1 MKIVFKRL
9 KILILLPLLFLIRCS
24 ESEQFTDLGNT
35 FNHSVNPSTVTVKA
49 GDSIQVSAEV
59 SNSDCDIELSLIDGL
74 LPPFIRSS
82 LVADFKPV
90 TILNP
95 GGTSILTINVPSTT
109 PTGEYNLYV
118 KFLKSINCDGDLYET
133 ADFKLI
139 VTPKDGFQIS
149 LVQDQI
155 TIEQGKSDSVLV
167 NTIKDAAFN
176 ESITFTS
183 STISGI
189 TSVFNPQTLDMTVS
203 STNLKV
209 TSDLSLTPGNY
220 KLIVTGTGSVQG
232 YKSYDTLDITVI
244 EKTAPWENVTPSGTV
259 APLYDASFPTEH
271 IGYVVGN
278 TGTILKSLDGG
289 RTWNNQN
296 SSVTTDIL
304 GVEFLTTD
312 LGFAVG
318 RSGKILRTTD
328 GGNNWVSKNSTT
340 TILLSDIK
348 ILKDSTVWV
357 AGTNRLLFSSNAGED
372 WSQKGAFNNI
382 TAVDFSNSD
391 TGIVFYDF
399 GSKFSTTTDGGNTW
413 SSQNNFF
420 DALND
425 IQYLNNLVAYA
436 CGSNGALYATVD
448 GGFNWTAGYL
458 VANVSFYGLDFFN
471 SVCYVVGDGGT
482 NSDDLIYKYDGNW
495 TREITGLNNSVSELQ
510 DVEILNSQNVIAV
523 GYKAGNTGIII
534 RKK

>member
-1 MKIVFKRL
+1 MRS
-9 KILILLPLLFLIRCS
+9 LILFNRLIIFFTIIFYGCPTQIDEIGRLFNFSINP
-24 ESEQFTDLGNT
+24 GIV
-35 FNHSVNPSTVTVKA
+35 SVMA
-49 GDSIQVSAEV
+49 GDSVKININVWDNDGTV
-59 SNSDCDIELSLIDGL
+59 YLSLKDGL
-74 LPPFIRSS
+74 LPPFIKDS
-82 LVADFKPV
+82 LNYTF
-90 TILNP
+90 NP
-95 GGTSILTINVPSTT
+95 ANITNNGQSTLTINVPESVT
-109 PTGEYNLYV
+109 PGEYNLYV
-118 KFLKSINCDGDLYET
+118 YFNNEESNET
-133 ADFKLI
+133 ADLKLT

-149 LVQDQI
+149 LTQNQI

-176 ESITFTS
+176 ESITFRS
-183 STISGI
+183 NTISGI
-189 TSVFNPQTLDMTVS
+189 TAAFNPPTVDMTAN

-209 TSDLSLTPGNY
+209 TADLSLTPGNY

-244 EKTAPWENVTPSGTV
+244 EKTAPWEEVTPTGTV
-259 APLYDASFPTEH
+259 APLYSVSFPSENV
-271 IGYVVGN
+271 GYVVGN
-278 TGTILKSLDGG
+278 TGTILKSQDGG
-289 RTWNNQN
+289 RNWNTQN
-296 SSVTTDIL
+296 SGIITDLL

-312 LGFAVG
+312 FGFAVG

-348 ILKDSTVWV
+348 ILKDSSVWV

-372 WSQKGAFNNI
+372 WSQKGVFNNI
-382 TAVDFSNSD
+382 TAIDFSYSD

-413 SSQNNFF
+413 SSSNNFF
-420 DALND
+420 NALND
-425 IQYLNNLVAYA
+425 IQYLNDLVAYA
-436 CGSNGALYATVD
+436 CGSNGALYQTVD

-458 VANVSFYGLDFFN
+458 VGNASFYSIDFQN
-471 SVCYVVGDGGT
+471 SVGYTVGDGGT
-482 NSDDLIYKYDGNW
+482 FGDDLIYKYNGNW
-495 TREITGLNNSVSELQ
+495 IRELTGLNNSISELQ
-510 DVEILNSQNVIAV
+510 DIEIINSQNVIAV

>member
-1 MKIVFKRL
+1 MRG
-9 KILILLPLLFLIRCS
+9 LILLNRLIIFFTIIFYGCPTDINEIGRLFNYSINP
-24 ESEQFTDLGNT
+24 GIV
-35 FNHSVNPSTVTVKA
+35 SVIA
-49 GDSIQVSAEV
+49 GDSVKININVWDNNGTV
-59 SNSDCDIELSLIDGL
+59 RLYLIDGL
-74 LPPFIRSS
+74 LPPFIRDS
-82 LVADFKPV
+82 LNYDF
-90 TILNP
+90 NP
-95 GGTSILTINVPSTT
+95 ANITNNGQSTLTINVPESVT
-109 PTGEYNLYV
+109 PGEYDLYV
-118 KFLKSINCDGDLYET
+118 HFYNDESNET
-133 ADFKLI
+133 ADLKLI

-149 LVQDQI
+149 LAQDQI

-176 ESITFTS
+176 ESIVFTS
-183 STISGI
+183 NSITGI
-189 TSVFNPQTLDMTVS
+189 TPVFNPQTVDMTTAL
-203 STNLKV
+203 TNLKV
-209 TSDLSLTPGNY
+209 TADLSITPGNY
-220 KLIVTGTGSVQG
+220 KLIITGTGSQNG
-232 YKSYDTLDITVI
+232 YKSYDTIDITVTA
-244 EKTAPWENVTPSGTV
+244 KTAPWEEVTPSGTV
-259 APLYDASFPTEH
+259 APLYDASFPNEN

-278 TGTILKSLDGG
+278 SGTILKSQDGG
-289 RTWNNQN
+289 KNWNTQN
-296 SSVTTDIL
+296 SGITTDLL

-312 LGFAVG
+312 FGFAVG

-328 GGNNWVSKNSTT
+328 GGNAWVSKNSAT

-348 ILKDSTVWV
+348 ILKDSSVWI

-382 TAVDFSNSD
+382 TAIDFSYSD

-413 SSQNNFF
+413 SSSNNFF

-458 VANVSFYGLDFFN
+458 VVNASFYGLDFYY
-471 SVCYVVGDGGT
+471 SVGYTVGDGGT
-482 NSDDLIYKYDGNW
+482 NNDDLIYKYDGNW

-523 GYKAGNTGIII
+523 GYKGGNTGIII
-534 RKK
+534 RRK